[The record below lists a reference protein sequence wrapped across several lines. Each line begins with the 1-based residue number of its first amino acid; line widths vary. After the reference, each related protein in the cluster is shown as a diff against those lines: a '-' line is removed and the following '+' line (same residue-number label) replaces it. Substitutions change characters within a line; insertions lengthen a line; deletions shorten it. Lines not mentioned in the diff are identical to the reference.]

1 MGNRAAGA
9 QQRAWSAAASDRCH
23 CAVIYFDISGIM
35 EIETALTCLA
45 ALSQPTRLEAFRLL
59 VRHEP
64 EGLPAGDIAR
74 ALCVPQNTLSAHL
87 NVLSQARLVV
97 SARSGRSIVYR
108 ASLSQLNALA
118 RFLAEDCC
126 RGATCASADWVSP
139 IKCES
144 DQ

>member
-1 MGNRAAGA
+1 MRLK
-9 QQRAWSAAASDRCH
+9 RSREPRH

-35 EIETALTCLA
+35 ETETALACLA

-64 EGLPAGDIAR
+64 KGLPAGDVAR

-87 NVLSQARLVV
+87 NVLSQAKLVV
-97 SARSGRSIVYR
+97 SARNGRSIVYR
-108 ASLSQLNALA
+108 ADLSRLDALA

-126 RGATCASADWVSP
+126 GGAACATADALTD

-144 DQ
+144 RQ